1 MTAKGTLETNTRRHS
16 ERNFF
21 GTQDL
26 DVFPFGVGDKIY
38 QDQLNYTSSPS
49 PKARSID
56 PGLVLSC
63 I

>member
-21 GTQDL
+21 GIQDL

-38 QDQLNYTSSPS
+38 
-49 PKARSID
+49 
-56 PGLVLSC
+56 
-63 I
+63 